1 MTTQHFK
8 LENLSC
14 PSCVMHLEAMEDK
27 DGITKVDANFR
38 KQTMKV
44 EYDETIQTS
53 GEIVKLISEMGYIA
67 IPRQTGD
74 NTRQGES
81 PWTKLFR

>member
-14 PSCVMHLEAMEDK
+14 PSCVMHLEAMEDNP
-27 DGITKVDANFR
+27 GITKVDANFK

-44 EYDETIQTS
+44 QYDETIATP
-53 GEIVKLISEMGYIA
+53 GEIVKLVSEMGYVA
-67 IPRQTGD
+67 IPHQTSD
-74 NTRQGES
+74 NNKQGGS
-81 PWTKLFR
+81 RWTKLFR